1 MKRFGTHLVWILLC
15 ELAGVIGGLATA
27 PAIPTWY
34 ATLVKPTWTPP
45 GWVFG
50 PVWTVLYALM
60 GIAAARVWIRHRQ
73 TSAGKRSLALFG
85 AQLAMNA
92 EWPVLFFGLKAPGS
106 ALVAI
111 VILWGAIAALILW
124 WWRLERPSSLLLIP
138 YLAWVSYAT
147 ALNAAIWQLN
157 P

>member
-1 MKRFGTHLVWILLC
+1 MKRLGTYIVWILLS

-34 ATLVKPTWTPP
+34 AALVKPTWTPP

-50 PVWTVLYALM
+50 PVWITLYALM
-60 GIAAARVWIRHRQ
+60 GIAAARVWIRHHQ

-85 AQLAMNA
+85 AQLALNA
-92 EWPVLFFGLKAPGS
+92 EWPVLFFGLKVPGA
-106 ALVAI
+106 ALVSI
-111 VILWGAIAALILW
+111 VILWATILALIVW
-124 WWRLERPSSLLLIP
+124 WWRLERTSAALLIP
-138 YLAWVSYAT
+138 YLAWVSLAT
-147 ALNAAIWQLN
+147 ALNAAIWRLN

>member
-1 MKRFGTHLVWILLC
+1 MKRLGTYLVWILVS
-15 ELAGVIGGLATA
+15 ELAGVLGGLATR

-50 PVWTVLYALM
+50 PVWITLYALM
-60 GIAAARVWIRHRQ
+60 GIAAARVWIRHRR
-73 TSAGKRSLALFG
+73 TSAGKRSLCLFG
-85 AQLAMNA
+85 AQLALNA
-92 EWPVLFFGLKAPGS
+92 MWSVLFFGLKAPDA

-111 VILWGAIAALILW
+111 VMLWALILALVVW

-138 YLAWVSYAT
+138 YLAWVSLAT
-147 ALNAAIWQLN
+147 ALNFAIWRLN

>member
-1 MKRFGTHLVWILLC
+1 MKRLGTYIVWILLC

-34 ATLVKPTWTPP
+34 AMLVKPTWTPP

-50 PVWTVLYALM
+50 PVWIALYALM
-60 GIAAARVWIRHRQ
+60 GIAAARVWIRHRR

-85 AQLAMNA
+85 AQLALNA
-92 EWPVLFFGLKAPGS
+92 EWPVLFFGLKAPGA
-106 ALVAI
+106 ALVSI
-111 VILWGAIAALILW
+111 VILWATILALIIW
-124 WWRLERPSSLLLIP
+124 WWRLERTSAALLIP
-138 YLAWVSYAT
+138 YLVWVSFAT
-147 ALNAAIWQLN
+147 ALNAAVWRLN

>member
-1 MKRFGTHLVWILLC
+1 MRRLATYLGWIIVS
-15 ELAGVIGGLATA
+15 EFAGVLGALATTS
-27 PAIPTWY
+27 AIPTWY
-34 ATLVKPTWTPP
+34 AALSKPAWTPP
-45 GWVFG
+45 NWIFG
-50 PVWTVLYALM
+50 PVWTVLYAVM

-92 EWPVLFFGLKAPGS
+92 EWPVLFFGLHAVGA

-111 VILWGAIAALILW
+111 LILWAAILALILW

-147 ALNAAIWQLN
+147 ALNAAIWRLN

>member
-1 MKRFGTHLVWILLC
+1 MKRLGAYIVWILLS

-34 ATLVKPTWTPP
+34 AALVKPTWTPP

-50 PVWTVLYALM
+50 PVWTFLYALM
-60 GIAAARVWIRHRQ
+60 GIAAARVWICHRQ

-85 AQLAMNA
+85 AQLALNA
-92 EWPVLFFGLKAPGS
+92 EWPVLFFGLKAPGA
-106 ALVAI
+106 ALAAI
-111 VILWGAIAALILW
+111 GILWALILALIVW
-124 WWRLERPSSLLLIP
+124 WWRLERVSGALLIP
-138 YLAWVSYAT
+138 YLAWVSFAA
-147 ALNAAIWQLN
+147 ALNAAIWRLN

>member
-1 MKRFGTHLVWILLC
+1 MKRLGTYIVWILLS
-15 ELAGVIGGLATA
+15 ELAGVLGGLATA

-85 AQLAMNA
+85 AQLALNA
-92 EWPVLFFGLKAPGS
+92 EWPVLFFGLKAPGA
-106 ALVAI
+106 ALVSI
-111 VILWGAIAALILW
+111 VILWATILALIVR
-124 WWRLERPSSLLLIP
+124 WWRLERTSAALLIP
-138 YLAWVSYAT
+138 YLAWVSFAT
-147 ALNAAIWQLN
+147 ALNAAIVRLN

>member
-1 MKRFGTHLVWILLC
+1 MKRLGTYIVWILLS
-15 ELAGVIGGLATA
+15 ELAGVLGGLATA

-85 AQLAMNA
+85 AQLALNA
-92 EWPVLFFGLKAPGS
+92 EWPVLFFGLKAPGA
-106 ALVAI
+106 ALVSIA
-111 VILWGAIAALILW
+111 ILWATILALIVW
-124 WWRLERPSSLLLIP
+124 WWRLERTSAALLIP
-138 YLAWVSYAT
+138 YLAWVSFAT
-147 ALNAAIWQLN
+147 ALNAAIVRLN

>member
-1 MKRFGTHLVWILLC
+1 MKRFGTYLVWILVS
-15 ELAGVIGGLATA
+15 ELAGVLGGLATR

-50 PVWTVLYALM
+50 PVWITLYALM
-60 GIAAARVWIRHRQ
+60 GIAAARVWIRHRR

-85 AQLAMNA
+85 AQLALNA
-92 EWPVLFFGLKAPGS
+92 MWSVVFFGLKAPGA
-106 ALVAI
+106 ALVVI
-111 VILWGAIAALILW
+111 VMLWATIFALILW
-124 WWRLERPSSLLLIP
+124 WWRLERISAALLIP
-138 YLAWVSYAT
+138 YLAWVSFAT
-147 ALNAAIWQLN
+147 ALNAAIWRLN

>member
-1 MKRFGTHLVWILLC
+1 MKRLGTYLVWILLS

-34 ATLVKPTWTPP
+34 ATLVKPTCTPP

-50 PVWTVLYALM
+50 PVWIALYALM

-85 AQLAMNA
+85 AQLALNA
-92 EWPVLFFGLKAPGS
+92 EWPVLFFGLKAPGA
-106 ALVAI
+106 ALVSI
-111 VILWGAIAALILW
+111 VILWATILALIVW
-124 WWRLERPSSLLLIP
+124 WWRLERISALLLIP
-138 YLAWVSYAT
+138 YLAWVSFAT
-147 ALNAAIWQLN
+147 ALNAAVVRLN